1 MTARAPSH
9 MRTKRRRRHERGLT
23 LIEMLMA
30 LALLG
35 FILLGI
41 LPLFMGSVKSNYSA
55 NEYTSIHN
63 LCRDRLEELMN
74 LRFNDPQLS
83 VGEHNVSDLPPVLP
97 DPMTGVP
104 PAAGGVVNPFTL
116 IYQVKQY
123 QAANIDPSK
132 LPAPPASG
140 AAFTPVRIVVAGS
153 IYQFKR
159 IEVTAVSGYQL
170 VDSATNKWNMTGFL
184 GFGAR
189 VARVAG
195 ILENPDPANPLN
207 QSVVDPGP

>member
-1 MTARAPSH
+1 MTAPVRMRAN
-9 MRTKRRRRHERGLT
+9 RLRRQERGLT
-23 LIEMLMA
+23 LVEMLMA

-74 LRFNDPQLS
+74 LNFDDPQLS

-97 DPMTGVP
+97 DPKTGVP
-104 PAAGGVVNPFTL
+104 TVGGVVNPFTL

-123 QAANIDPSK
+123 QAANIDPAAK
-132 LPAPPASG
+132 APLLAPPAKG
-140 AAFTPVRIVVAGS
+140 AAFTPIRITVAGS
-153 IYQFKR
+153 IYHFKR

-170 VDSATNKWNMTGFL
+170 TDSKNNVWKMTGFL

-195 ILENPDPANPLN
+195 ILENPDPAGTL
-207 QSVVDPGP
+207 SVVDPGP

>member
-1 MTARAPSH
+1 MTARGRAQ
-9 MRTKRRRRHERGLT
+9 ERGLT
-23 LIEMLMA
+23 LIEMLIA

-41 LPLFMGSVKSNYSA
+41 LPLFIGSVKSNYSA

-74 LRFNDPQLS
+74 LSFSDPQLS

-97 DPMTGVP
+97 DPMTGKA

-132 LPAPPASG
+132 VAVLGAVPVKG
-140 AAFTPVRIVVAGS
+140 AAFTPVRVVLAGAL
-153 IYQFKR
+153 YHFKR

-170 VDSATNKWNMTGFL
+170 TDPTTNKWKMTGTL
-184 GFGAR
+184 GFGTR

-195 ILENPDPANPLN
+195 ILMNPDPANPLN
-207 QSVVDPGP
+207 LSVVDPGP